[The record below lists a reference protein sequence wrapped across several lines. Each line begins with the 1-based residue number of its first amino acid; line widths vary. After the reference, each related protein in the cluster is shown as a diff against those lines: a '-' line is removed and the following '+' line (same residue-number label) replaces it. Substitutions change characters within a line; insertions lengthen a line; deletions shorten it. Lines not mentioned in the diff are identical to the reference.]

1 MTVGEGLRRTASAC
15 GCSTGLTT
23 SAWTCLAA
31 TRLRQPLPLPQLR
44 RHLLQHRHCCRR
56 RRRRRLVHHR
66 GLLPPRRRLELIGR
80 QPSQPRWQ
88 PTLDPRRLDQY
99 PTSRRQL
106 KLASTLPTLTTAG
119 NRRASVTTAIWYDV
133 TNAPFTIA
141 PRPPATSLST
151 ATHCY
156 SRDAMRCTACK
167 NHTLVWKPK
176 KCGRCGHHLHMLTC
190 LHALYY
196 PTQVPGC
203 TSCSSCHTP
212 CQCHAGWT
220 TNAVSLLCVC
230 VCACVCV
237 CVCVCGTRPYE
248 TARGRCWEWCH
259 L

>member
-1 MTVGEGLRRTASAC
+1 MTAGEGLRRTASAC

-31 TRLRQPLPLPQLR
+31 TRLRQRPPLPHLHLHRLRRRHRLR

-88 PTLDPRRLDQY
+88 PTLDLRRLDQY

-133 TNAPFTIA
+133 TNAPFTI
-141 PRPPATSLST
+141 PPPPPATSQST
-151 ATHCY
+151 ATHPTATHPPTTHCC

-176 KCGRCGHHLHMLTC
+176 SAVAAAIICTC
-190 LHALYY
+190 
-196 PTQVPGC
+196 
-203 TSCSSCHTP
+203 
-212 CQCHAGWT
+212 
-220 TNAVSLLCVC
+220 
-230 VCACVCV
+230 
-237 CVCVCGTRPYE
+237 
-248 TARGRCWEWCH
+248 
-259 L
+259 